1 MEFRKKVEALLNVF
15 LEGRSDL
22 FLIDLKVSAGNDI
35 TVILDGDQ
43 GVSIQD
49 CLDASRSIENN
60 LDREEE
66 DFSLQVMSSGVS
78 EPLALP
84 RQYRKNNGRTL
95 EITLNSD
102 EKLEGE
108 LKEAD
113 EEKITITRKYRK
125 PKEVGKGK
133 VDVVEDVKIPY
144 TDIKKAIVVI
154 KF

>member
-66 DFSLQVMSSGVS
+66 DFSLQVLSSGVS

>member
-84 RQYRKNNGRTL
+84 RQYNGRTL

>member
-78 EPLALP
+78 EPRALP
-84 RQYRKNNGRTL
+84 RQYRKNNGRPL

>member
-125 PKEVGKGK
+125 PKEDRKS
-133 VDVVEDVKIPY
+133 VV
-144 TDIKKAIVVI
+144 
-154 KF
+154 